1 MSNNTILISQK
12 RHYMNLRNLG
22 KSQIEAANCCNISE
36 RTARRI
42 DKNGITQNSSGRNWQ
57 TRVSP
62 LQEVWS
68 ELESLLESAPNLQPR
83 TLFDYLED
91 KYPGQYGGATLRTL
105 QRKVKDWKVLKGND
119 KEVMFLQKH
128 QAGAMGISDFTILT
142 GITIGGDD
150 FNHRLYHY
158 RLVFSKW
165 AYVKI
170 IMGGES
176 YTALTE
182 GLQNALI
189 KSGGTPKEHRSDSLS
204 AAFNNN
210 KKEFTACYE
219 QFCDHYNIKPTR
231 CNLGKSHEN
240 GAIESPH
247 GHLKNKIRQAL
258 LLRGSNDFLS
268 IEEYQFFIDQIVA
281 RHNKRC
287 HLFAEEKKCL
297 GKLPQHKTADF
308 TVLHVKVT
316 SCSTI
321 NVRSIAYSVP
331 SRLIAQKLII
341 HLFDDRLE
349 IFYNSKKIYELRRI
363 YNKDKR
369 RSCINYRHIITS
381 LVQKPQAF
389 KNFRYKEDLFPS
401 DFYKN
406 IWQVASKKES
416 KLACKY
422 FVKLLFLASKLS
434 EIREDD
440 LANYVIEYH
449 GKWQELPSIEKCSS
463 QFGITTNYK
472 KIPIILT
479 YQHPLSNYN
488 QLLQ

>member
-1 MSNNTILISQK
+1 MSNNRILISQK
-12 RHYMNLRNLG
+12 RYYMNLRNLG
-22 KSQIEAANCCNISE
+22 KTQIEAASCCNISE

-42 DKNGITQNSSGRNWQ
+42 DKNGITQNDTGRNWK
-57 TRVSP
+57 TRTNP

-68 ELESLLESAPNLQPR
+68 ELESLLEIAPNLQPR

-91 KYPGQYGGATLRTL
+91 KYPSKYGSGILRTL
-105 QRKVKDWKVLKGND
+105 QRRVKDWKVLRGND

-128 QAGAMGISDFTILT
+128 QPGAMGISDFTILT
-142 GITIGGDD
+142 GITIGGND

-165 AYVKI
+165 AYVKVI
-170 IMGGES
+170 IGGES

-210 KKEFTACYE
+210 KKELTACYQ
-219 QFCDHYNIKPTR
+219 QFCDHYKIKPTR

-240 GAIESPH
+240 GSIESPH
-247 GHLKNKIRQAL
+247 GHLKNRIKQTL
-258 LLRGSNDFLS
+258 LLRGSNDFSS
-268 IEEYQFFIDQIVA
+268 IEEYQSFIDKIVA
-281 RHNKRC
+281 RHNNRC
-287 HLFAEEKKCL
+287 HLFAEEKKYL
-297 GKLPQHKTADF
+297 GELPKYKTADF

-321 NVRSIAYSVP
+321 NVRSISYSVP
-331 SRLIAQKLII
+331 SRLIAQKLVI

-349 IFYNSKKIYELRRI
+349 IFYNSKKAYELRRI

-369 RSCINYRHIITS
+369 RSCINYRHIVTS

-389 KNFRYKEDLFPS
+389 KNFIYKEDLFPS
-401 DFYKN
+401 DSYKN
-406 IWQVASKKES
+406 IWAITNRQES

-434 EIREDD
+434 ESKEGD
-440 LANYVIEYH
+440 LANYVLNYH
-449 GKWQELPSIEKCSS
+449 KEWQELPSIENCSS
-463 QFGITTNYK
+463 EFGIIIAK
-472 KIPIILT
+472 KIPVILA
-479 YQHPLSNYN
+479 YQHPLSNYS